1 MLWRAKTQDIV
12 KPLLL
17 ALLVLGLSADGLLC
31 ADEEISQSADQVVE
45 DFQVS
50 GFNEETNVKWRLK
63 GETARLKGDLL
74 EVDEVNVVQTSPQ
87 ADVTL
92 TSQHGY
98 YNQSKSIVLLSK
110 DVKAV
115 SSTGAVLTTDH
126 AVWDTK
132 NNKLETDAPLTI
144 TQEDKGAEL
153 KGKGGEVLLDKDLAV
168 VKSDVQAK
176 MIKEERGKLHRT
188 LIRCKGP
195 LEVHYK
201 DKIAIFHND
210 VVVEDESA
218 TIYADQLTVYFNGP
232 NNRIRKIVAKGH
244 VKIVKGDNVTES
256 DKAIYDVESE
266 SLTMIG
272 EPKVLFYTGEEI
284 GKTSLG
290 DERFD

>member
-1 MLWRAKTQDIV
+1 MPWRVKAQDIV
-12 KPLLL
+12 KFLFL
-17 ALLVLGLSADGLLC
+17 ALLLTGLSTDRLLG
-31 ADEEISQSADQVVE
+31 AEEKVSQSADQVVE

-50 GFNEETNVKWRLK
+50 GFNEESNVKWRLK

-98 YNQSKSIVLLSK
+98 YNRSKSIVLLSK

-115 SSTGAVLTTDH
+115 SSTGAVLTTDR

-153 KGKGGEVLLDKDLAV
+153 KGRGGEVLLDKDLAV

-176 MIKEERGKLHRT
+176 MVKEDKGKLHRT

-218 TIYADQLTVYFNGP
+218 TIYADQLTVYFNAP

-256 DKAIYDVESE
+256 EKAIYDVESQ

-290 DERFD
+290 DERLD